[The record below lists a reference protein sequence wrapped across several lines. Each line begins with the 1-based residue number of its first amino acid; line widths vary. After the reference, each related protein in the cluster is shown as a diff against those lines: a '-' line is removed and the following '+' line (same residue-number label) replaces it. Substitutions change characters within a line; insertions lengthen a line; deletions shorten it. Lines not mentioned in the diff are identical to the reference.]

1 MLLFSLQTSAQRT
14 PSTILRM
21 VPLPQEGGF
30 AKCSGSLLRGLA
42 AEGRLREYP
51 CQRAF
56 FHSPAIFSA
65 FTATL
70 GLPMGE
76 PSKSR
81 SLPTAS
87 ISRRS
92 AKKLPATV
100 NCSTAR

>member
-21 VPLPQEGGF
+21 VPLPQEGGLGRR
-30 AKCSGSLLRGLA
+30 AGSLLRELA
-42 AEGRLREYP
+42 AGGRLRECP
-51 CQRAF
+51 SLRSF
-56 FHSPAIFSA
+56 LRHSPAIFSF

-76 PSKSR
+76 PSNSR

-87 ISRRS
+87 TS
-92 AKKLPATV
+92 
-100 NCSTAR
+100 